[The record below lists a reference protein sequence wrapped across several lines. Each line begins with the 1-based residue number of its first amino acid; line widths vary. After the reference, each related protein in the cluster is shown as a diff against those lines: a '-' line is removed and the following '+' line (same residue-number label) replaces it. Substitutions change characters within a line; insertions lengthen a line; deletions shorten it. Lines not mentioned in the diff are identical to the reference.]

1 MAAFVHS
8 RCGDDFYLEDDQPIL
23 AQVLEFITDEDP
35 NALLLFSKS
44 FISLGDR
51 ILQQGNV
58 EKIAFYGQTLI
69 TLCFNLA
76 GNQKVIKEVQRV
88 IN

>member
-23 AQVLEFITDEDP
+23 AQILEFITDEDP

-44 FISLGDR
+44 FISIGDR
-51 ILQQGNV
+51 ILQ
-58 EKIAFYGQTLI
+58 
-69 TLCFNLA
+69 
-76 GNQKVIKEVQRV
+76 
-88 IN
+88 